1 MSDAIIGAYE
11 IDLTSVYFSYQHE
24 IYMAWLTLTDPT
36 DEVEGAMG
44 YLKVTIS
51 ILGPNDELPVH
62 DVNQAKKPGA
72 IKEQALTPAKVRQ
85 IGH

>member
-1 MSDAIIGAYE
+1 MTICFTVMDKRSFIQADAIIGAYE
-11 IDLTSVYFSYQHE
+11 IDLTSIYFSYQHE

-51 ILGPNDELPVH
+51 VLGPKDEPPVH
-62 DVNQAKKPGA
+62 DVN
-72 IKEQALTPAKVRQ
+72 
-85 IGH
+85 